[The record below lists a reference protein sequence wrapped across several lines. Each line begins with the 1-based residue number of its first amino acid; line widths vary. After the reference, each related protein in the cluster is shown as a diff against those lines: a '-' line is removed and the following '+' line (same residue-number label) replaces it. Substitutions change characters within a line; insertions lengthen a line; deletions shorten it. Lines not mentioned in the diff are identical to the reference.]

1 MRDADEALLAL
12 LQALAASDYAFVTP
26 TPETHKRVL
35 KRPRPPGPTTLRDVF
50 GWSRTFD
57 AGDLPGGML
66 ELMRQARVLG
76 RRGRRLTSRVRVSS
90 LGGTLFVHSAYP
102 TTAQDSVFLGPDS
115 YRFADFI
122 ARELADGAQV
132 EAVLDVGAGA
142 GVGGLVAARMRPGAS
157 VLLTDVN
164 ETAIRYARVNAAFVG
179 VRADHRLTSGF
190 DGIEERFALI
200 LANPPYIAGR
210 SGPEGRTYR
219 DGGDMLGAG
228 LSIDWA
234 EGAMDRLQ
242 PGGRLLLYTGSA
254 IVDGQDRLRR
264 ALERR
269 AEARG
274 CSLRY
279 RELDPDVFGEELS
292 RPVYAGADRIAVVG
306 AVATKAG

>member
-1 MRDADEALLAL
+1 LTDADEALLAL
-12 LQALAASDYAFVTP
+12 LQALAARNYAFVTP

-35 KRPRPPGPTTLRDVF
+35 KRPRPAAPATLRDVF

-57 AGDLPGGML
+57 AGDLPEPIL
-66 ELMRQARVLG
+66 EAMRRAEVLG
-76 RRGRRLTSRVRVSS
+76 RRGRRLISRVRVSS
-90 LGGTLFVHSAYP
+90 LGGTLFVHSAFP
-102 TTAQDSVFLGPDS
+102 TTAADSVFLGPDS

-122 ARELADGAQV
+122 TRELADGAPV
-132 EAVLDVGAGA
+132 EAILDVGAGA
-142 GVGGLVAARMRPGAS
+142 GVGGLVAARLRPDAT

-164 ETAIRYARVNAAFVG
+164 ETAIRYARVNAALAG
-179 VRADHRLTSGF
+179 VPADHRLTSGLEGLEPGF
-190 DGIEERFALI
+190 DLI
-200 LANPPYIAGR
+200 VANPPYIAGR

-234 EGAMDRLQ
+234 EGAMDRLR

-254 IVDGQDRLRR
+254 IVDGRDRLRD

-269 AEARG
+269 AAERG

-279 RELDPDVFGEELS
+279 GELDPDVFGEELS
-292 RPVYAGADRIAVVG
+292 RPVYARAERIAVVG